1 LHVYPNPLQGEVL
14 HIDLPDGWT
23 EAGTHMTLSATDG
36 RLCRQSPFRAE
47 WPVGGLEAGIYVL
60 RLVGAGGE
68 AHAKIVIR

>member
-1 LHVYPNPLQGEVL
+1 LQDGVL

-36 RLCRQSPFRAE
+36 RICRQSAYRPE
-47 WPVGGLEAGIYVL
+47 WAVGGLEAGIYVL
-60 RLVGAGGE
+60 RIVGAGGE